1 MWSYETWCI
10 IEGEWVGRGEKIH
23 GKEYSGMKKSVQI
36 PDILLNL
43 SLESIAGAKKKNG
56 RRENEAHHLVLLI
69 ALHHAPSWLGE
80 RGDHGNY

>member
-1 MWSYETWCI
+1 ME
-10 IEGEWVGRGEKIH
+10 EGKKIH

-43 SLESIAGAKKKNG
+43 SLESTAGAQKKNG
-56 RRENEAHHLVLLI
+56 RKEKEAHLVLLI

-80 RGDHGNY
+80 RGDHANY